1 MASSRKTGLEILI
14 FLQLPVALREEKNEP
29 ARRGESRDV
38 YEALQELYG
47 QLLDELRVHISTKP
61 TPEAGEKFSYSS
73 FKEHSGSKVLES
85 SQENISALLL
95 GLEYLIG
102 ILYMDDTQV
111 FKVCLDYWNS
121 LVLEL
126 FEAHHNL
133 DNLAMAA
140 NTTGL
145 QIPLIPGTVDGLG
158 SRLLQQRRLYSGP
171 MSKLRLLMICCM
183 AKPEVLIVENKNGN
197 IVRETMKD
205 NDVLVQYKI
214 MRQILIYLSH
224 LDHEDT
230 EKTDAEEIKQA
241 AER

>member
-1 MASSRKTGLEILI
+1 MVQLQSILPITTNILEAYACGSSEEQSFI
-14 FLQLPVALREEKNEP
+14 QNPVLFF
-29 ARRGESRDV
+29 
-38 YEALQELYG
+38 
-47 QLLDELRVHISTKP
+47 T
-61 TPEAGEKFSYSS
+61 SS
-73 FKEHSGSKVLES
+73 HKYHVRLLES

-158 SRLLQQRRLYSGP
+158 SQLLQRQQLYSGL
-171 MSKLRLLMICCM
+171 MSKLRLFMIC
-183 AKPEVLIVENKNGN
+183 
-197 IVRETMKD
+197 
-205 NDVLVQYKI
+205 
-214 MRQILIYLSH
+214 
-224 LDHEDT
+224 
-230 EKTDAEEIKQA
+230 
-241 AER
+241 

>member
-1 MASSRKTGLEILI
+1 MVKHGLRPGTLKKQSFI
-14 FLQLPVALREEKNEP
+14 QNPVLFF
-29 ARRGESRDV
+29 
-38 YEALQELYG
+38 
-47 QLLDELRVHISTKP
+47 T
-61 TPEAGEKFSYSS
+61 S
-73 FKEHSGSKVLES
+73 FYKYHVRVLES

-145 QIPLIPGTVDGLG
+145 QIPLISGTVDGLG
-158 SRLLQQRRLYSGP
+158 SRLLQQRRRLYSGP
-171 MSKLRLLMICCM
+171 MSKLRLLMIC
-183 AKPEVLIVENKNGN
+183 
-197 IVRETMKD
+197 
-205 NDVLVQYKI
+205 
-214 MRQILIYLSH
+214 
-224 LDHEDT
+224 
-230 EKTDAEEIKQA
+230 
-241 AER
+241 